1 MIPSS
6 LRLATSLCAATYL
19 CACATYGTVAEPVPL
34 GNGVYSIGAETGQR
48 AGSAMHSETY
58 RRATR
63 FCFEQGKQLLRLD
76 GQSGLP
82 PQAAGMQFRCVG
94 PDEPGWKEPVG

>member
-48 AGSAMHSETY
+48 TGDDQRGDNAKRTHAAPGAGC
-58 RRATR
+58 RR
-63 FCFEQGKQLLRLD
+63 CMVND
-76 GQSGLP
+76 I
-82 PQAAGMQFRCVG
+82 
-94 PDEPGWKEPVG
+94 